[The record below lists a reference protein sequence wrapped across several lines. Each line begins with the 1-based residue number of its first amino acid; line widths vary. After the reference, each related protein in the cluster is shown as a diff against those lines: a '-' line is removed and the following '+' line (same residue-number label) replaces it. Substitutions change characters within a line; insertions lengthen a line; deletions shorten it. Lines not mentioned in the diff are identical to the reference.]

1 MAGHLLSAL
10 LLMSKVFCL
19 RLMETGQRCLSSKGK
34 SLQIAGSETFR
45 THQGAV
51 LSSDPAQASSQIG
64 INHDS
69 R

>member
-19 RLMETGQRCLSSKGK
+19 RLMETGQRCLSSRGK

-45 THQGAV
+45 TH
-51 LSSDPAQASSQIG
+51 
-64 INHDS
+64 
-69 R
+69 